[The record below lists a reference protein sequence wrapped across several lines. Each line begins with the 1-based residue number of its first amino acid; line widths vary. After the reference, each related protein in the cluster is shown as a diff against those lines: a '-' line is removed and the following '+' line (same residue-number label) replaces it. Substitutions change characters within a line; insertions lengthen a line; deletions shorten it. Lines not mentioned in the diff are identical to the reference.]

1 MEEISILGSLSSPY
15 IVAYIDSF
23 VSDTKVNIIMEYC
36 EHGDLQSFIINK
48 QKLGATF
55 LPENTVWRYFIQI
68 CLGVYYLHSKEILHR
83 DLKTLN
89 IFLCK
94 DNQVKIG
101 DLGVAR

>member
-15 IVAYIDSF
+15 IVSYINSF

-36 EHGDLQSFIINK
+36 EQGDLQSFIFNK
-48 QKLGATF
+48 QKQGSSHLS
-55 LPENTVWRYFIQI
+55 ENTVWRYFIQI
-68 CLGVYYLHSKEILHR
+68 CLGVNYLHSKEILHR

-89 IFLCK
+89 IFLCR
-94 DNQVKIG
+94 DNIVKIG